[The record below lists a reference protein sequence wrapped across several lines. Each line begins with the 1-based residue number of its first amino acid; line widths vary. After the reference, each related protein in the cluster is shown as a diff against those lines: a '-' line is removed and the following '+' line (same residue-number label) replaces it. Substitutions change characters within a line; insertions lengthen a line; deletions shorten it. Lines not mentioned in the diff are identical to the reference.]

1 MPVEFPNP
9 QVVALQELAERLL
22 DGRSPGGDLER
33 LARDLLHGFFDVC
46 ARAGLDRV
54 LVELEQAFPPLDSS
68 ERSALA
74 DHEIVSAALVA
85 QLGTIKLDDGGPRNA
100 KPRQVA
106 DCVVAAL
113 GLTAVTEPDRS
124 ISLGHDVRSDVIAAM
139 AGVLDV
145 ELAVPQIR
153 ETIIAEARACCD
165 ERFHGAFAKIAAQ
178 LDERGLQLVKQPKV
192 PIDALH
198 AVQRALL
205 EARSAVI
212 ARVARLAIDR
222 AQEVLG
228 RADADAA
235 ARIDLPITLRSTPRE
250 VAILCACD
258 PRTSKTPARLVQSLL
273 ESLSE
278 LARIKWR
285 IPAQPVQPY
294 AASRTFAVGDLIEH
308 PKFGRGTV
316 VSRVAQRIEVEFP
329 DGKHTLAHAAP
340 RVS

>member
-9 QVVALQELAERLL
+9 QVAALQELAERLL
-22 DGRSPGGDLER
+22 DSRRAGGDLER
-33 LARDLLHGFFDVC
+33 LARDLLLGFFDVC

-74 DHEIVSAALVA
+74 DHETVSAALVA

-106 DCVVAAL
+106 ACVVAAL
-113 GLTAVTEPDRS
+113 GLTVVAEPDRS
-124 ISLGHDVRSDVIAAM
+124 ILLGDDVRGEVTAAL
-139 AGVLDV
+139 AGVLDA

-153 ETIIAEARACCD
+153 ETIIAEARARCD
-165 ERFHGAFAKIAAQ
+165 ERFHGAFAKIVAQ
-178 LDERGLQLVKQPKV
+178 LDDRGLQLIKQPKV

-198 AVQRALL
+198 AVQRALF
-205 EARSAVI
+205 EARNAVFE
-212 ARVARLAIDR
+212 RVARLAIDR

-228 RADADAA
+228 RADPDAA
-235 ARIDLPITLRSTPRE
+235 ARLDLPITLRSTPRE
-250 VAILCACD
+250 VAILRACD
-258 PRTSKTPARLVQSLL
+258 ARTSKTPAKLVQSLL

-278 LARIKWR
+278 LARITWR
-285 IPAQPVQPY
+285 IPAQPVHPY
-294 AASRTFAVGDLIEH
+294 AASRTFAVGDIIDH

-316 VSRVAQRIEVEFP
+316 VARVAQRIDVEFA

-340 RVS
+340 RP